1 MTRYVAI
8 LFRGTFQE
16 FDVAQEFTD
25 AGEARAFALTRHD
38 DCVVLSEG
46 NLDDWLAGRITYP
59 VAIYCY
65 GIEYGPL
72 RISGE
77 PG

>member
-1 MTRYVAI
+1 MTSYVAI
-8 LFRGTFQE
+8 TFQGTFQE
-16 FDVAQEFTD
+16 FDVAQEFSD
-25 AGEARAFALTRHD
+25 AAEARVFALTRQN
-38 DCVVLSEG
+38 DCVVLADG
-46 NLDDWLAGRITYP
+46 TLDDWLAGRITYP

-72 RISGE
+72 RIGGD